1 MDAMRKILLWASKNA
16 FLKEKVPEMFFVKKA
31 LKKFMPG
38 ENISDAISA
47 ANNFKEFNIPAVLTH
62 LGENLKNISEA
73 EKVTEHYLSVID
85 QIYESKLNI
94 EISLKLTQLGLDL
107 SYEKA
112 LENFKKILDKAAKL
126 KNVVWIDM
134 EGSFYVDATLKF
146 YKKIKENYSNAGL
159 CLQAYLYRTKN
170 DLNNLLSI
178 NPNIRLVKGAYKEP
192 ENIAFK
198 NKNDVDN
205 NYFEL
210 SKILMEKV
218 KSDNIRSAFGT
229 HDEILHQKIFR
240 YAEKID
246 LIKNKIEIQMLYG
259 IKPAMQKKLAAEG
272 HDIKVLISYGE
283 FWYPWYMRRLAE
295 RPANVFFVM
304 KNIFS

>member
-73 EKVTEHYLSVID
+73 EKVTKHYLSVID
-85 QIYESKLNI
+85 KIYESKLNI

-112 LENFKKILDKAAKL
+112 LENFKKILDKAEKL

-134 EGSFYVDATLKF
+134 ESSFYVDTTLKF

-170 DLNNLLSI
+170 DLNNLLNI

-229 HDEILHQKIFR
+229 HDEILHKKIFR

-246 LIKNKIEIQMLYG
+246 LTKNKIEIQMLYG
-259 IKPAMQKKLAAEG
+259 IKPALQKKLAAED

-295 RPANVFFVM
+295 RPANVFFH
-304 KNIFS
+304 